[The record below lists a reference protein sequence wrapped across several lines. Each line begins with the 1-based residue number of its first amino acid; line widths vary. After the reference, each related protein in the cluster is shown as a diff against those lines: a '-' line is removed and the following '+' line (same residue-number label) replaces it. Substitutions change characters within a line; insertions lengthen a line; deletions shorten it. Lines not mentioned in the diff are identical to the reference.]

1 MSWKTCKFDG
11 WHCIFDLS
19 ITLLIYYCQYIF
31 ACEPVKANFCLT
43 FLSCNEINRSLR
55 HVSQPFTE
63 LTSFDRVFVCYPF
76 CFSSSYLCV
85 IIEFNIFMPCESL
98 WCSQI
103 LVLALPFVA
112 FLTSLFFSYSSGV
125 PWKIQVQPKRPD
137 EIIFISMKTL
147 VTALEDAFP

>member
-1 MSWKTCKFDG
+1 MIWETCKFDG
-11 WHCIFDLS
+11 WYCIFDLS
-19 ITLLIYYCQYIF
+19 ITLLIYCCQYIF

-43 FLSCNEINRSLR
+43 FLSCNEINRSLC

-63 LTSFDRVFVCYPF
+63 LTSFDRVFLLHF

-85 IIEFNIFMPCESL
+85 IIEFNTFMPCKSL

-103 LVLALPFVA
+103 LVLTLPFVA
-112 FLTSLFFSYSSGV
+112 FLASLFFSGSYGV
-125 PWKIQVQPKRPD
+125 PWKIQVQSKRPD
-137 EIIFISMKTL
+137 EIILISMKTL